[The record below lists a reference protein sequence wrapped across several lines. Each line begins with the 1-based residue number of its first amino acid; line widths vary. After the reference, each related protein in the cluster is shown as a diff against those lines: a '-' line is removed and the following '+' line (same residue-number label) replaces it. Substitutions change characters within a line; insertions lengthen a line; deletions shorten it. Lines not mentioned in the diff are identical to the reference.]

1 MSGFTVGD
9 TFKKLKSNKIA
20 LIDADK
26 VKYIVTYKI
35 FKYLQS
41 GEIEIF
47 EKDDVV
53 IKYTKEFISDFF
65 ERIDDDCIFCFSG
78 KSFTTFRNHIAFE
91 KRYKGNR
98 EGKVDKYDY
107 PDKLNDM
114 SKSVEYI
121 MNNYNSLLF
130 NDLEADDVICM
141 LQDKNTYI
149 ISDDK
154 DLKQIPGHHFDYGTN
169 SLYEITNEQAVYN
182 LASQLIKG
190 DSTDNIPGIEG
201 YGDVKT
207 ANYLMEFKKHSHLI
221 PAALHLY
228 QKKYGIFKG
237 TDKFVESWNL
247 IKLRENRGAYFLSQH
262 QRMFDLKKML
272 LIKNNIDLK

>member
-1 MSGFTVGD
+1 MGYQMSHWTTHSTLGYTLSHKELAHLNG
-9 TFKKLKSNKIA
+9 
-20 LIDADK
+20 
-26 VKYIVTYKI
+26 
-35 FKYLQS
+35 KYLATMNVKVQ
-41 GEIEIF
+41 I
-47 EKDDVV
+47 
-53 IKYTKEFISDFF
+53 Y
-65 ERIDDDCIFCFSG
+65 RI
-78 KSFTTFRNHIAFE
+78 
-91 KRYKGNR
+91 
-98 EGKVDKYDY
+98 
-107 PDKLNDM
+107 
-114 SKSVEYI
+114 
-121 MNNYNSLLF
+121 
-130 NDLEADDVICM
+130 

-190 DSTDNIPGIEG
+190 DSTDNITGVEG

-207 ANYLMEFKKHSHLI
+207 ANYLMEFKKHSHSI

-247 IKLRENRGAYFLSQH
+247 IKLRENRGTHFLSQH